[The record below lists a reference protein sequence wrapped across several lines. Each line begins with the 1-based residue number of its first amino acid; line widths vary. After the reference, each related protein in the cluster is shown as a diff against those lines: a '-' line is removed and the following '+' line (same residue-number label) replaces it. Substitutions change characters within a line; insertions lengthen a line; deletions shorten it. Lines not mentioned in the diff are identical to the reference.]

1 MRGCV
6 GGRLRE
12 VEVMKYIL
20 YVHGMGGS
28 PSEAERYKNICPGF
42 EVIGAEYDG
51 SFPAKARDDIRRA
64 YDGLRGNV
72 YLLANSIGAYF
83 AILALQDCKV
93 EKAMF
98 ISPILDMERVI
109 LGMMRRAGVSEND
122 LRMKGEIVTASGE
135 FLSRE
140 YLRFVREN
148 PLTWNVPT
156 EILYAGNDTITS
168 RETVNN
174 FVSGH
179 DVKLTVMDNGEHW
192 FHTEEQIA
200 FLDEWLRRALA

>member
-1 MRGCV
+1 M
-6 GGRLRE
+6 
-12 VEVMKYIL
+12 
-20 YVHGMGGS
+20 
-28 PSEAERYKNICPGF
+28 
-42 EVIGAEYDG
+42 
-51 SFPAKARDDIRRA
+51 
-64 YDGLRGNV
+64 
-72 YLLANSIGAYF
+72 
-83 AILALQDCKV
+83 LALQDCEV

-98 ISPILDMERVI
+98 ISPVLDMERVI
-109 LGMMRRAGVSEND
+109 MDMMNRAGVSEDD
-122 LRMKGEIVTASGE
+122 LRMKGEIVTSSGNV
-135 FLSRE
+135 LSWE

-148 PLTWNVPT
+148 PPTWNVPT

>member
-1 MRGCV
+1 
-6 GGRLRE
+6 
-12 VEVMKYIL
+12 MKYIL

-28 PSEAERYKNICPGF
+28 PSEAERYRKIYPDF

-51 SFPAKARDDIRRA
+51 SFPAKARDEIRRT
-64 YDGLRGNV
+64 YDSLRGNV

-83 AILALQDCKV
+83 AMLALQGCEV
-93 EKAMF
+93 AKAMF

-109 LGMMRRAGVSEND
+109 LDMMRRAGVSENE
-122 LRMKGEIVTASGE
+122 LRVKGEIVTASGE
-135 FLSRE
+135 VLSRE

-148 PLTWNVPT
+148 PIAWSVPT

-174 FVSGH
+174 FASGH

-200 FLDEWLRRALA
+200 FLDEWLRRVLS

>member
-1 MRGCV
+1 
-6 GGRLRE
+6 
-12 VEVMKYIL
+12 MKVIL

-28 PSEAERYKNICPGF
+28 PSEAEHFRGICPGF

-51 SFPAKARDDIRRA
+51 SFPAKARDDIRRI

-83 AILALQDCKV
+83 AMLALQGCEV
-93 EKAMF
+93 GKAMF

-109 LGMMRRAGVSEND
+109 MDMMNRAGVSEDD
-122 LRMKGEIVTASGE
+122 LRMKGEIVTSSGE
-135 FLSRE
+135 SLSWE

-148 PLTWNVPT
+148 PLAWNAPT

-174 FVSGH
+174 FASGH

-200 FLDEWLRRALA
+200 FLDEWLRRILA